1 MSSPE
6 ISPGWNLGFQ
16 LCRNTY
22 HGPLKKSQWEGVLMK
37 TKISPP
43 RRAFP
48 STLEAFVLMRQAL
61 RKCLTTATI
70 FLLPRLSWVLWGR
83 RGGLPFVDKN
93 EAFCGSVST
102 PPTPFK
108 SAKRCFFFPPGGHVL
123 CYHMARHSL
132 AALQHHNLQLRV
144 LRLLQ
149 MRLSTLST
157 CDGSKIKKWDLLGVA
172 SRSRILYHIALLSP

>member
-1 MSSPE
+1 MLGFAMTCKHMASECNMSSPE

-108 SAKRCFFFPPGGHVL
+108 SAKRCFFFSPRRA
-123 CYHMARHSL
+123 C
-132 AALQHHNLQLRV
+132 
-144 LRLLQ
+144 
-149 MRLSTLST
+149 
-157 CDGSKIKKWDLLGVA
+157 
-172 SRSRILYHIALLSP
+172 ALLPHGKTQPRSITTSQLTVKSTPLTPNEVVNTKYM